1 MNDFTKEELQI
12 IRHAL
17 RIDICKGGD
26 YEGEHLAH
34 KNQIRHNLAFD
45 KIQSMIDNYCE
56 HEPSDP
62 VLVLN
67 KKCIH
72 CNSHLETRPWGPE

>member
-1 MNDFTKEELQI
+1 MNDFTKEELEI

-26 YEGEHLAH
+26 YEGEKFVH
-34 KNQIRHNLAFD
+34 KNEIRHNLAFD

-56 HEPSDP
+56 HDWQPCLGAIHIETCH
-62 VLVLN
+62 
-67 KKCIH
+67 KCRMI
-72 CNSHLETRPWGPE
+72 R